1 MGSRRKAS
9 AVIVAGLIFGV
20 VIGLALGVIWWRLAP
35 RVQIGVESGQL
46 IDFQP
51 TGFLASDVTF
61 AFLAILA
68 GILVTIGLATMRR
81 EHLVSVLI
89 AGVLSGVVG
98 SLAMWWVGHSLGGVE
113 IDGLAGTQDQVID
126 GPLVVHMPA
135 VLLMWPIAAAGVV
148 TVLALGDWLSSLRK
162 S

>member
-35 RVQIGVESGQL
+35 RVQVGVESGQL

-81 EHLVSVLI
+81 EHLVSVLV

-135 VLLMWPIAAAGVV
+135 VLLMWPMAAAGVV

-162 S
+162 R

>member
-1 MGSRRKAS
+1 MSTKRKAS
-9 AVIVAGLIFGV
+9 AVIVAGLIFGI

-35 RVQIGVESGQL
+35 RVQVVVDSGQFVE
-46 IDFQP
+46 FQP
-51 TGFLASDVTF
+51 TGFLASDVAF

-81 EHLVSVLI
+81 EHLLSVLI

-113 IDGLAGTQDQVID
+113 IEGLAGTQDQLMD
-126 GPLVVHMPA
+126 GPLVLHMPA
-135 VLLMWPIAAAGVV
+135 VVMLWPIAAAGVV
-148 TVLALGDWLSSLRK
+148 TVLALGDWLSGLRRK
-162 S
+162 